1 MSLLVSRL
9 RALPSV
15 QVTLAIALLVLGFL
29 IAAQIAAEGPRIRY
43 STEERAPLIDS
54 TLGLQAQQEA
64 LKADI
69 LGLRQ
74 RIGALEAQGPNDAES
89 LRRLYAQLEEARLAA
104 GLIAVEGPGLAF
116 RLEDATQGGVD
127 ALVTARDV
135 RVLVAEL
142 WLAGAEGIAIN
153 GERVVGSS
161 AVIDIGGSLLVNSAY
176 LAPPFTVTAI
186 GPDDLYARLQGSVA
200 FAEFVRGRIERAGIR
215 LSVADLDTVDL
226 PAFAGTVGLR
236 FAEPAPSAGAAP

>member
-1 MSLLVSRL
+1 
-9 RALPSV
+9 
-15 QVTLAIALLVLGFL
+15 
-29 IAAQIAAEGPRIRY
+29 
-43 STEERAPLIDS
+43 
-54 TLGLQAQQEA
+54 
-64 LKADI
+64 
-69 LGLRQ
+69 
-74 RIGALEAQGPNDAES
+74 
-89 LRRLYAQLEEARLAA
+89 
-104 GLIAVEGPGLAF
+104 
-116 RLEDATQGGVD
+116 
-127 ALVTARDV
+127 
-135 RVLVAEL
+135 VLVAEL